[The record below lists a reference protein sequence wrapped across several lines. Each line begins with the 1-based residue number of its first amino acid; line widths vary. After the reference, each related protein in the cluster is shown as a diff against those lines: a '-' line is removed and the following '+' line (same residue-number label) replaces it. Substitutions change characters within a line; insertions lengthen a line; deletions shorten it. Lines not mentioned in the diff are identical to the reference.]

1 MTLVLLPAAVS
12 AEETG
17 TGETYTLTYSVG
29 SSTPMAFTYDAG
41 TKVDITE
48 YKYSAGG
55 EEYFTFLGWSTEK
68 QNGPLEYSYEAIE
81 GITQSTI
88 TMNSN
93 ITLYPVYVRNPIASE
108 VTSNAFQGSCVKVT
122 CAKHPMN
129 ISYAP
134 LREGECTFTDI
145 KIVDATTVTSSV
157 TVDPTLYVPKYWEGK
172 NDGNILISSGFTE
185 FVPLSEHYLKSADD
199 AKGITVGM
207 TYNFTDSKWYVDELV
222 VINVTSD
229 YDPMTITYTAGDTL
243 TKMGDISVPEAVT
256 TTDGT
261 FTAGTA
267 TAQAGDGNWSYVLSY
282 WQGSDGKQYTPG
294 VEYKAADVTLTPVW
308 KLCSINGDTTWNIDD
323 ALTIM
328 QYVQDTEHNAL
339 APEQK
344 ALIQEVTG
352 WNEAEKPYDIDT
364 ALAIMQKIQNKELK

>member
-1 MTLVLLPAAVS
+1 
-12 AEETG
+12 
-17 TGETYTLTYSVG
+17 
-29 SSTPMAFTYDAG
+29 
-41 TKVDITE
+41 
-48 YKYSAGG
+48 
-55 EEYFTFLGWSTEK
+55 
-68 QNGPLEYSYEAIE
+68 
-81 GITQSTI
+81 
-88 TMNSN
+88 
-93 ITLYPVYVRNPIASE
+93 
-108 VTSNAFQGSCVKVT
+108 
-122 CAKHPMN
+122 
-129 ISYAP
+129 
-134 LREGECTFTDI
+134 
-145 KIVDATTVTSSV
+145 
-157 TVDPTLYVPKYWEGK
+157 
-172 NDGNILISSGFTE
+172 
-185 FVPLSEHYLKSADD
+185 
-199 AKGITVGM
+199 M